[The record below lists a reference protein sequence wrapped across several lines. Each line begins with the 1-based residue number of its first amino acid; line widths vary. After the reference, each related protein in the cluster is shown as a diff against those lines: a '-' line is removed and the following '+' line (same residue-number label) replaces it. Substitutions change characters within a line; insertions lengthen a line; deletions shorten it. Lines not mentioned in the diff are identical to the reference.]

1 MEEMVNDY
9 AGADGWAA
17 LPVISMSSELICEIN
32 SEWEMKQWERDCEI
46 FRLMDQ
52 LVYF

>member
-17 LPVISMSSELICEIN
+17 LPVISMSSELITEIN
-32 SEWEMKQWERDCEI
+32 SEWEMKQWKRDSEI
-46 FRLMDQ
+46 LRLTDQ
-52 LVYF
+52 LVYS